1 VLAAKNG
8 QIAVQTFM
16 TDLYTV
22 RLIVF
27 WKMFRTL
34 LSLDYRR

>member
-27 WKMFRTL
+27 
-34 LSLDYRR
+34 